1 MSRLFV
7 WKFRLFW
14 RSLARRSHVAA
25 AVSLILAFFGL
36 AWMVV
41 VFLGSR
47 SVFAWTARGLAGMPP
62 GAAARMP
69 PEAAAMFAG
78 MESLLLSGIYLV
90 GLAICLFTAFGTAFV
105 TMYSSSDLPLLFC
118 APLTVRQVFT
128 VKFAEIL
135 AAESLWVILLVLPA
149 TLGYGAGVGAGWWY
163 YPAAL
168 VLAFITVFLPAAVGT
183 SLNLLA
189 MRLIPPYRV
198 KELGAALGS
207 LLGAA
212 FYALSQLGPRYAAG
226 MSPQELAHMVG
237 RFRLAGAGYSPAWW
251 LAEAART
258 AARGPAD
265 AFLGWFGLAAACSL
279 VFFAVSF
286 VLVQE
291 AFYGGWA
298 GSGEVRRRQRRRIA
312 RQRRTACAP
321 AAAPE
326 TAGGMADTGVR
337 RAPGP
342 APAAAATRAQLAHP
356 ARPPSPV
363 LALAGKEVRSIARD
377 MREWS
382 QALYLVVVMGVGL
395 VVPFVKG
402 GSTRFLAGT
411 GGLYAGLGVAYL
423 MLGGLAGYL
432 GVGAVGREGGSWP
445 LLRSTPVT
453 GEEILWGKALGVM
466 PLVMAPGLALTP
478 LLGLAL
484 GGGIRAVALMAV
496 FVLVVAP
503 GLASLNVAAG
513 ALHPNFTARD
523 PRQRTSGWG
532 FLLSLLLEA
541 GYAAALAAGVWMM
554 AAGSWTGVRAWLR
567 AVGLV
572 IVLGSSACAAT
583 VPVVLAGR
591 HLDTREPVSSHQ

>member
-1 MSRLFV
+1 MIRLFA

-14 RSLARRSHVAA
+14 RSLARRSRVAA

-36 AWMVV
+36 VWSVA

-62 GAAARMP
+62 EAAAGMP
-69 PEAAAMFAG
+69 PEAAAVFAG
-78 MESLLLSGIYLV
+78 MEGLLLSGIYLV
-90 GLAICLFTAFGTAFV
+90 GMSVCLFTAFGTAFV
-105 TMYSSSDLPLLFC
+105 TMYSSSHLPLLFC

-135 AAESLWVILLVLPA
+135 AAESLWVVLLVLPA
-149 TLGYGAGVGAGWWY
+149 TLGYGAGVGAGWWF
-163 YPAAL
+163 YPAAF
-168 VLAFITVFLPAAVGT
+168 VLAFVTVFLPAAVGT

-189 MRLIPPYRV
+189 MRLIPPYRA

-212 FYALSQLGPRYAAG
+212 FYALGQLGPRYAGA
-226 MSPQELAHMVG
+226 MSPQDLARLAD
-237 RFRLAGAGYSPAWW
+237 RFRLAGAGYSPARW
-251 LAEAART
+251 LAQAARA

-279 VFFAVSF
+279 VFFALSF

-298 GSGEVRRRQRRRIA
+298 GSGEVRRRQRRRRLA
-312 RQRRTACAP
+312 RQVHTPRAP
-321 AAAPE
+321 VPVPE
-326 TAGGMADTGVR
+326 AGGEAASTGVR

-342 APAAAATRAQLAHP
+342 APAAGAARAQEAHP
-356 ARPPSPV
+356 ARLPPPV
-363 LALAGKEVRSIARD
+363 LAVAVKEVRSIARD
-377 MREWS
+377 MREWA
-382 QALYLVVVMGVGL
+382 QALYLVVVMGVA
-395 VVPFVKG
+395 VVVHAVKG
-402 GSTRFLAGT
+402 EGTGFLAGT
-411 GGLYAGLGVAYL
+411 GGLYTGLGTAYL
-423 MLGGLAGYL
+423 MLAGLAGYL
-432 GVGAVGREGGSWP
+432 GVGAVGREGRSWL
-445 LLRSTPVT
+445 LLRSTPMA
-453 GEEILWGKALGVM
+453 GEEILWGKVLGVT
-466 PLVMAPGLALTP
+466 PLVIAPGLVLAP
-478 LLGLAL
+478 LLALAL
-484 GGGIRAVALMAV
+484 GGGTGAVLLIAA
-496 FVLVVAP
+496 FVLIAAP

-513 ALHPNFTARD
+513 ALYPNFTGRD
-523 PRQRTSGWG
+523 PRQRTSGWA

-541 GYAAALAAGVWMM
+541 GYAAVLAAGVWMM

-572 IVLGSSACAAT
+572 TVLGSSACAVV

-591 HLDTREPVSSHQ
+591 HLDTREPASDP